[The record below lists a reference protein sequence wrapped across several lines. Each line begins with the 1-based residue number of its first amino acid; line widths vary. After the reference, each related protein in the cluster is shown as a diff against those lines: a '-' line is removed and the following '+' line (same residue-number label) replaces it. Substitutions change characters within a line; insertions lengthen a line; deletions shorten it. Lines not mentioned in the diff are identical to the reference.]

1 MAVYDLDI
9 DESVVLHTEG
19 VYTEFGGK
27 IDLILTNK
35 NLIQVNKSFFGKNVN
50 FIKYPL
56 DELKTFKGKANVLI
70 NKSYS
75 GRKQLELYFI
85 NCEKVFYF
93 DKLFAAN
100 KWLDAIIKTHKE
112 RLEYIKKDKK
122 SSIER
127 KSIFGS
133 VNNKVGNLFVKID
146 NVKKT
151 CKCPRCGAELNGNK
165 GEEVVCSYCENVVKI
180 K

>member
-1 MAVYDLDI
+1 M
-9 DESVVLHTEG
+9 
-19 VYTEFGGK
+19 EF
-27 IDLILTNK
+27 
-35 NLIQVNKSFFGKNVN
+35 
-50 FIKYPL
+50 
-56 DELKTFKGKANVLI
+56 
-70 NKSYS
+70 
-75 GRKQLELYFI
+75 
-85 NCEKVFYF
+85 
-93 DKLFAAN
+93 
-100 KWLDAIIKTHKE
+100 
-112 RLEYIKKDKK
+112 IKKDKK

-165 GEEVVCSYCENVVKI
+165 GEEVVCSYCETVVKI